1 MIMRSIFFLIWTP
14 SHSKF
19 ALFPSILN
27 DLDHPVDPLKTLRI
41 HLSDIDARFITKI
54 KSIVSAREM
63 DFFFFVKVPFSQ
75 LALHRRHCFLDPYAR
90 YISICARICILQYK
104 SMSVDL
110 PRTNTSPDF
119 DRFSSTCPPLMPRLN
134 VRIRDK

>member
-41 HLSDIDARFITKI
+41 HLSDIDAKFITKI

-63 DFFFFVKVPFSQ
+63 DFFFFCEGSFLPTCVASQ
-75 LALHRRHCFLDPYAR
+75 TLFLRSLRALHLHLCTYLHP
-90 YISICARICILQYK
+90 
-104 SMSVDL
+104 SVQV
-110 PRTNTSPDF
+110 NE
-119 DRFSSTCPPLMPRLN
+119 C
-134 VRIRDK
+134 